1 MASFGACLLSLTL
14 ICAIIAG
21 TSEFVQLKCNDNNN
35 GRFGQQSLLE
45 CILILSEEATDVQ
58 INRIIWKKNGAETAL
73 RLDYKRGSTLK
84 SEPRFTLAQR
94 YNIHFDVSMLVTN
107 TLMADRGNYTCI
119 VETNRGFCKSSAP
132 RLRLSVPYSTPKI
145 NRSRNPNQN
154 VAMTLSCTATGGYPE
169 GKILWFD
176 EYGTDWS
183 PSSQQEA
190 IKTTDGRLNLVSKL
204 DLLSGSSF
212 STYTCAVHNNR
223 GEREGETQYNVSDL
237 DPQSVRHEGKT
248 QKSDL
253 ASKIVIPV
261 VIIGSVIIGLLIVRL
276 LKPHCQSSHQAL
288 PTNNDC
294 GYEDELQTKTKP
306 EGEYSSC
313 VTPQPSNTTLSC
325 IFH

>member
-1 MASFGACLLSLTL
+1 MASLGACLLSLTL
-14 ICAIIAG
+14 ICTIIAG
-21 TSEFVQLKCNDNNN
+21 TSEFVQLKCNGNNN

-58 INRIIWKKNGAETAL
+58 IKRIIWKKNEAETGIETAL
-73 RLDYKRGSTLK
+73 IDYERGSTLK
-84 SEPRFTLAQR
+84 SEPRFTLAER
-94 YNIHFDVSMLVTN
+94 HNIHFDVSMLVTD

-119 VETNRGFCKSSAP
+119 VDTSRGFCTSSAP
-132 RLRLSVPYSTPKI
+132 RLRLSVPYSTPNI

-190 IKTTDGRLNLVSKL
+190 IETTDGRFNLVSKL

-212 STYTCAVHNNR
+212 STYTCAVHNIR
-223 GEREGETQYNVSDL
+223 GEREGETQHSVT
-237 DPQSVRHEGKT
+237 DPDPRSVRHEGKT

-288 PTNNDC
+288 PTNNEC

-313 VTPQPSNTTLSC
+313 VTPQPSNVCSV
-325 IFH
+325 